1 MLVGAGQD
9 VIEAMPF
16 QADDLKISR
25 APNSIDTLSPTSR
38 FVRMINRIPIV
49 GGIPYHTILG
59 DRGKGDSPHSSDGVV
74 PYWSSHLEG
83 ADSELIVPTGHDAF
97 KSPLSVTEVLRILKI
112 YEADEY

>member
-1 MLVGAGQD
+1 
-9 VIEAMPF
+9 MPF

-74 PYWSSHLEG
+74 PYWSSHMEG
-83 ADSELIVPTGHDAF
+83 AQSECIVPSDHAAHRNPQAF
-97 KSPLSVTEVLRILKI
+97 AEVLRILKLNTQNP
-112 YEADEY
+112 